1 MHLVANSNGQGG
13 NSQHNNNSGQD
24 VVVKSSSDVK
34 VSAKY
39 TINHTRKI
47 PLYILTVDFKCD
59 LYLYVL
65 KFRGLR
71 FALRRAVLLW

>member
-1 MHLVANSNGQGG
+1 MNRYVTSLILTCLFGTGKGDLVGCDISMHLVANSNGQGG

-39 TINHTRKI
+39 TINHTLKI
-47 PLYILTVDFKCD
+47 PL
-59 LYLYVL
+59 
-65 KFRGLR
+65 
-71 FALRRAVLLW
+71 